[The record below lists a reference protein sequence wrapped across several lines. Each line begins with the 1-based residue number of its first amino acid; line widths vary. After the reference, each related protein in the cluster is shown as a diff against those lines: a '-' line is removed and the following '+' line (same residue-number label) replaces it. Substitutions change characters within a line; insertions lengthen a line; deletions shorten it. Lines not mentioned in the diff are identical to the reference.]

1 MKCRYRPEAY
11 TTSGTTVVWCPRYRR
26 PVLTGPVAT
35 RCGELIR
42 AKCDERG
49 WQVVI
54 ALEVMPNRG
63 AVSAATVRRYIDTQ
77 YERPWRKG
85 QPS

>member
-1 MKCRYRPEAY
+1 MQVSTGGVHNLGYH
-11 TTSGTTVVWCPRYRR
+11 VVRCPKYRR

-35 RCGELIR
+35 RFDELIR

-49 WQVVI
+49 RQVIV
-54 ALEVMPNRG
+54 LEVMPDHG
-63 AVSAATVRRYIDTQ
+63 ASAATVRRYIDTQ